1 MERPRTR
8 ALVLDDEAGSGGETA
23 AKFTEKLS
31 VSVSVRTHRHSPPA
45 PHPAS
50 HAGHTPSCARMRGLT
65 TIKSPRGAA
74 QPALALDAAGA
85 GAGAMQAGHH
95 LRPQCAVWPGCIGP
109 ATPPPASGVDLG
121 GRSRPSARRS
131 TGLAPRWRP
140 LAPLFLLSDS
150 SLWYQSVSV
159 PLGTSQRPSLSL
171 LGLRPYG
178 GSVWGWGGCQRVFS
192 ALPRVPQSMC
202 FGGLVTLWPFVS
214 MSLAIVF
221 SDVLALVPLSGHPVT
236 S

>member
-1 MERPRTR
+1 
-8 ALVLDDEAGSGGETA
+8 
-23 AKFTEKLS
+23 
-31 VSVSVRTHRHSPPA
+31 
-45 PHPAS
+45 
-50 HAGHTPSCARMRGLT
+50 MRGLT
-65 TIKSPRGAA
+65 TTKSPRGAA
-74 QPALALDAAGA
+74 QPALARDADGVNAGA
-85 GAGAMQAGHH
+85 VQAGHH
-95 LRPQCAVWPGCIGP
+95 LRPLCAVGSGCIDP
-109 ATPPPASGVDLG
+109 ATPPPASGVDPG
-121 GRSRPSARRS
+121 GRSWPLARRS
-131 TGLAPRWRP
+131 TSLAPRWCP

>member
-23 AKFTEKLS
+23 AKFTEKL
-31 VSVSVRTHRHSPPA
+31 SVSVRTHRHSPPA

-150 SLWYQSVSV
+150 SLWYRSVSV
-159 PLGTSQRPSLSL
+159 PLGTSQRPSFSL
-171 LGLRPYG
+171 LGL
-178 GSVWGWGGCQRVFS
+178 
-192 ALPRVPQSMC
+192 
-202 FGGLVTLWPFVS
+202 
-214 MSLAIVF
+214 
-221 SDVLALVPLSGHPVT
+221 
-236 S
+236 